1 MSSQTTTTPHGPPAP
16 AGRRRRRA
24 ARKKLTRIR
33 PRTQIH
39 PAPPPPKPL
48 PRNASPGVSQ
58 PRAPHR
64 PHRPHHH
71 PHTQHHGV
79 SRSCHPALSHA
90 SSRRL
95 PHRRR
100 TAIRKRRC
108 RGNHPIVQS
117 HNRDDNDGTTV
128 RSHEKGDAT
137 LRLIRTDH
145 LERAPPKAGISCDQ
159 AFSNYD
165 SQEVFRLHAGV

>member
-1 MSSQTTTTPHGPPAP
+1 MSSQTTTTPHGPRHRPEGAAVGQQGRNLHASAP
-16 AGRRRRRA
+16 A
-24 ARKKLTRIR
+24 RKSAPHHH
-33 PRTQIH
+33 PRNPC
-39 PAPPPPKPL
+39 PATPPPAC
-48 PRNASPGVSQ
+48 RNH
-58 PRAPHR
+58 APHTG

-145 LERAPPKAGISCDQ
+145 LERAPPKAGIRCDQ

>member
-1 MSSQTTTTPHGPPAP
+1 MSSQTTTAPHGPPAP

-33 PRTQIH
+33 PRTQIR

-58 PRAPHR
+58 TRAPHR
-64 PHRPHHH
+64 PHHPHHH

-117 HNRDDNDGTTV
+117 HNRDDDDGTTV

-145 LERAPPKAGISCDQ
+145 LERAPPKAGIRCDQ